1 MFSTIFPQQT
11 FLDIE
16 VFAIH
21 NKDIIETE
29 VSKGMQELKR
39 NKKKNF
45 LSVKPQAEVL
55 AFRAYMLVG
64 L

>member
-1 MFSTIFPQQT
+1 M
-11 FLDIE
+11 
-16 VFAIH
+16 
-21 NKDIIETE
+21 E